1 MQAFRR
7 VLGPSP
13 PSRGSAAYDTAMRIS
28 DELIE
33 KMERASQS
41 KDVVPAMMADIWLQ
55 RHNVPFV
62 TTVYESVQ
70 EMKAATA
77 AQKPDEDRDGQP
89 S

>member
-13 PSRGSAAYDTAMRIS
+13 PSRGSAAYDNAMRIS
-28 DELIE
+28 DDLIE

-55 RHNVPFV
+55 RHNIPFV

-77 AQKPDEDRDGQP
+77 AQKPNEDPDGQP